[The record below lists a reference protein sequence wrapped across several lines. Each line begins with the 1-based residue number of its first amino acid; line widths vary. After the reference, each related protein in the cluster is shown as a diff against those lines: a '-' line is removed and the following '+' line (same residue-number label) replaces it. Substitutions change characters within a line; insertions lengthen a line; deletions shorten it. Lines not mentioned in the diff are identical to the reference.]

1 MQNHR
6 LSLTE
11 GPIWKKL
18 LLFALPIFLGNVF
31 QQLYNTA
38 DTLIVGRFLDKSALA
53 AVSSSGSLIFTLVGL
68 FNGIAM
74 GAGVIISKHYGADDA
89 KSLEKAVHTDVA
101 FGLVIGV
108 VMTAVGVGFSPT
120 ILRWMGTPESVMP
133 NSVAYFRMYFAGS
146 IFVVMYNIAAGIL
159 QAVGDSRH
167 PLYFLIFSSVTNI
180 VLDLLFVGVLHWGV
194 WSAAFATTIS
204 QGLSCVLSY
213 RLLLH
218 AVGPYRLQIKKIRIH
233 RQSLFDIVRMGVPS
247 GIQNSITSIANL
259 VVQTNINRFGDA
271 AMAGCGTYFKI
282 EGIGFLPIT
291 CFTMAM
297 ATFVGQNLGAKKY
310 DRAKQGAKF
319 GMLCS
324 VLLAE
329 MMGVL
334 IWIFA
339 PQLIGMFSSDPEIVA
354 FGVRQA
360 RLEALFYGVLAISH
374 CSAGIL
380 RGAGKATVPMYTMT
394 GVWCLFRVSYI
405 TVLMHFFPMIEVV
418 FSAYPVT
425 WTIASTILG
434 VYLLKADWLHNFDRL
449 DARRA

>member
-1 MQNHR
+1 MQNSR
-6 LSLTE
+6 TSLTE
-11 GPIWKKL
+11 GVIWKKL

-38 DTLIVGRFLDKSALA
+38 DTLIVGRFLDKASLA

-68 FNGIAM
+68 FSGVAM
-74 GAGVIISKHYGADDA
+74 GAGVVISKHYGANDA
-89 KSLEKAVHTDVA
+89 EGLSRAVHTDVA

-108 VMTAVGVGFSPT
+108 VMTIVGVGFSPT
-120 ILRWMGTPESVMP
+120 ILRWMGTPENVMP

-146 IFVVMYNIAAGIL
+146 IFVVLYNISAGIL

-167 PLYFLIFSSVTNI
+167 PLYFLIFSSITNI
-180 VLDLLFVGVLHWGV
+180 LLDLLFVGVFRWGV

-204 QGLSCVLSY
+204 QGLSCLLSY

-218 AVGPYRLQIKKIRIH
+218 TTGSYRLQVKKIRIH
-233 RQSLFDIVRMGVPS
+233 KQSLIDIVRLGVPS

-297 ATFVGQNLGAKKY
+297 ATFVGQNLGAKEY

-324 VLLAE
+324 VTLAE
-329 MMGVL
+329 MMGIL

-339 PQLIGMFSSDPEIVA
+339 PQLIGMFSSDPEIIS

-360 RLEALFYGVLAISH
+360 RLEAFFYGVLAVSH

-380 RGAGKATVPMYTMT
+380 RGAGKATVPMFTMM
-394 GVWCLFRVSYI
+394 GVWCFFRITYI
-405 TVLMHFFPMIEVV
+405 TVMIHFFPVIEVV
-418 FSAYPVT
+418 FSAYPLT

-434 VYLLKADWLHNFDRL
+434 IYLLKADWLHHFDRL
-449 DARRA
+449 DAKRA